1 MIKNGLGTARIRL
14 LQCSLAILLFFL
26 IMLSLCR
33 GAYDVPAIQT
43 LRIVFSHFFS
53 LEETWTTTMYRV
65 VMFSRLPRII
75 AAIAVGLSLSIAGSA
90 YQGIFRNPLVSPDLL
105 GVSSGACVGVAISIL
120 FHLGYY
126 GNLLLSFLGGLLA
139 VVMTVTIPRFLKN
152 RSTATLILAGVIV
165 SGFFSSLLGI
175 MKYLADADTELAE
188 ITYWQL
194 GSLAKIKIDSL
205 YVMIPVIVVFAI
217 VLLMLRWRINVL
229 SLGDQEARTL
239 GANLTRE
246 RGLVIICATILT
258 SASICLS
265 GTIGWIGLV
274 VPHLARQIVGHN
286 NRYSLPTAALVGTV
300 FLVTIDL
307 IARTLTGGEIPLGI
321 LTGIVGTPFFTWIL
335 IKKQSRRE

>member
-1 MIKNGLGTARIRL
+1 MKKNGQGIVRIRL
-14 LQCSLAILLFFL
+14 LQCSLAILLLFL
-26 IMLSLCR
+26 IILSLCK
-33 GAYDVPAIQT
+33 GAYDIPAKQT
-43 LRIVFSHFFS
+43 LRIILGHFFS
-53 LEETWTTTMYRV
+53 FEETWTTTMYRV
-65 VMFSRLPRII
+65 VMYSRLPRII
-75 AAIAVGLSLSIAGSA
+75 AAMAVGLSLSLAGSA

-105 GVSSGACVGVAISIL
+105 GVSSGACVGVAVSIL
-120 FHLGYY
+120 LHLGHY
-126 GNLLLSFLGGLLA
+126 GNLLLSFFGGLLA
-139 VVMTVTIPRFLKN
+139 VITTVTIPKFLKN
-152 RSTATLILAGVIV
+152 RSTASLILAGVIV

-205 YVMIPVIVVFAI
+205 YVMIPIIAVFAV

-229 SLGDQEARTL
+229 SLGDQEAKTL

-246 RGLVIICATILT
+246 RGMVIICATILT

-274 VPHLARQIVGHN
+274 VPHLARQLVGHN
-286 NRYSLPTAALVGTV
+286 NRFVLPTAALIGMV

-307 IARTLTGGEIPLGI
+307 LARTLTGGEIPLSI
-321 LTGIVGTPFFTWIL
+321 LTGIVGTPFFAWIL
-335 IKKQSRRE
+335 IKKQPRRE